1 MKKSVREIEN
11 DIKEAKK
18 SFRSYRLDMSFGE
31 LMNLYEEDQLIISPS
46 YQRLFRWD
54 IHQRTRF
61 IESLLIGIPI
71 PTIFVS
77 ENKEGK
83 WEVVD

>member
-46 YQRLFRWD
+46 YQRLFRWKD
-54 IHQRTRF
+54 F
-61 IESLLIGIPI
+61 IKRSGGSVRCYL
-71 PTIFVS
+71 
-77 ENKEGK
+77 
-83 WEVVD
+83 